1 MKIGLPKIRLSR
13 KLLFIVLGMTVLLGG
28 TGAAALYIGS
38 DAIMGKPAENV
49 AGEACTTIQTM
60 VLKTPARRLW
70 LRKYIRME
78 NADGEMRIKTALR
91 IAGLAA
97 KAYQVDLIQVNV
109 LDAKGPATRA
119 EMRGRAIGAEVLIAM
134 NPRYLPQMKS
144 PFVARYF
151 DGQPTAEGR
160 FYGDRVSLDL
170 EDVQKMMGKMKD
182 APDKVDCAEPEK
194 PAEDAEADKNAHG
207 EKKKEGHEAKP
218 AANDHGKP
226 ANEHGEAAKEN
237 AHGEQPAEG
246 DKAADH
252 GEPAKEG
259 EHPAEAAAEEP
270 GFLDSVLGMIGLGGS
285 EEKPAS
291 EHGETA
297 ADTSGEHAAPA
308 EGHAAPAED
317 HAAPTED
324 HAAPAENHAA
334 PAEDHAAPAEDHAAP
349 AEDHAAPAEDH
360 AAPAE
365 DHAAPTEDHAAPAE
379 NHAAPAED
387 HAAPAEDHAAPAE
400 DHAAP
405 AEDHAA
411 PAEDHAAPAKD
422 HTAPAKDHAA
432 PAEDHA
438 APAKDHAAPAEDHAA
453 PAEDH
458 AAPAEDHAAPA
469 DHGGQTEPKPAH

>member
-134 NPRYLPQMKS
+134 NPRYLPQMKA

-194 PAEDAEADKNAHG
+194 PAEEAEADKNAHG
-207 EKKKEGHEAKP
+207 EKKKEGHEANRLP
-218 AANDHGKP
+218 TTMANRPMNMARLPRKMP
-226 ANEHGEAAKEN
+226 MAKNPPRVTRQPTMANR
-237 AHGEQPAEG
+237 PR
-246 DKAADH
+246 KANIRRKL
-252 GEPAKEG
+252 P
-259 EHPAEAAAEEP
+259 
-270 GFLDSVLGMIGLGGS
+270 
-285 EEKPAS
+285 
-291 EHGETA
+291 
-297 ADTSGEHAAPA
+297 
-308 EGHAAPAED
+308 
-317 HAAPTED
+317 
-324 HAAPAENHAA
+324 
-334 PAEDHAAPAEDHAAP
+334 
-349 AEDHAAPAEDH
+349 
-360 AAPAE
+360 
-365 DHAAPTEDHAAPAE
+365 
-379 NHAAPAED
+379 
-387 HAAPAEDHAAPAE
+387 
-400 DHAAP
+400 
-405 AEDHAA
+405 
-411 PAEDHAAPAKD
+411 
-422 HTAPAKDHAA
+422 
-432 PAEDHA
+432 
-438 APAKDHAAPAEDHAA
+438 
-453 PAEDH
+453 
-458 AAPAEDHAAPA
+458 
-469 DHGGQTEPKPAH
+469 PKNPVSSIACLE